1 MPPTP
6 GPGPGAD
13 PGAEAALAESYRI
26 LRSRLD
32 LSGLPPLSRAVTEHV
47 IQATADFEYVTD
59 LVCDEPALASGLA
72 AVARGAPVVAD
83 AAAVAAQIDRY
94 PVICKA
100 GDTLAARLAR
110 TASITVSAAGVRLAF
125 TAAGPG
131 AVWLVGGSPD
141 SLVEIIAREVE
152 PALVVGVPVGL
163 VGAAEAKDALRHSGL
178 PSLSNISEKGGAA
191 VAAAAFDALLRLA
204 AALREDPGTR

>member
-1 MPPTP
+1 MPPTS

>member
-6 GPGPGAD
+6 GPGSGPD

-59 LVCDEPALASGLA
+59 LVCDEPSLASGLA

-83 AAAVAAQIDRY
+83 VPAVAAQIAGY

-100 GDTLAARLAR
+100 GDPLAARLAR
-110 TASITVSAAGVRLAF
+110 TANITVSAAGVRLAF

-131 AVWLVGGSPD
+131 AVWLVGGVPD
-141 SLVEIIAREVE
+141 SLVELIAREVE

-163 VGAAEAKDALRHSGL
+163 AGAAEAKDALRHSGL
-178 PSLSNISEKGGAA
+178 PSLSNTSEKGGAA
-191 VAAAAFDALLRLA
+191 VAAAAFDALRRLA
-204 AALREDPGTR
+204 AALREDSGTR